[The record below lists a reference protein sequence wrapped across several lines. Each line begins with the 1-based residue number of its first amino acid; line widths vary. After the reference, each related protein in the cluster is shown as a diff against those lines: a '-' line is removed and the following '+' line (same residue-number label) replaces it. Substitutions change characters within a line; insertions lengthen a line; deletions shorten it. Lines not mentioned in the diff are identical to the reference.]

1 VDPNLVTDSQAYST
15 APLVVNPNGQPGVTA
30 VYNHRNGGMQIT
42 NTILILPD
50 AAGVSAALGGLD
62 AAAKVAG
69 GQTQPAAVGT
79 GGTMV
84 SGMSPDGSK
93 SVTVVTFTRGNAA
106 AMLEFD
112 GPPKDP
118 APADLVT
125 ELGQKQDT
133 AIRIGRPPRGV
144 STLERQIASMTFGGH
159 EPPGGHRSHTPVS
172 RVCGDGECASVVATK
187 MRCVGDPLG
196 SDAR

>member
-1 VDPNLVTDSQAYST
+1 MNIRKIAVRSVTAAAFTIGTAMGGLGSAAAAPGDYSTLPVDPNLVTDSQAYST

-69 GQTQPAAVGT
+69 GQTQPASVGT

-93 SVTVVTFTRGNAA
+93 SVTVLTFTRGNAA

-133 AIRIGRPPRGV
+133 AIRDW
-144 STLERQIASMTFGGH
+144 Q
-159 EPPGGHRSHTPVS
+159 
-172 RVCGDGECASVVATK
+172 AT
-187 MRCVGDPLG
+187 
-196 SDAR
+196 